1 MLLHNPTDFDNI
13 MLWSAFLLCF
23 FGFLRSGEITIPDAS
38 SYDPTVHLNFQDI
51 SIDNPNDPQI
61 ICVKIKASKTDP
73 FRQGVNVHIGRTNN
87 AVCPVTALLSYLIIR
102 GPAPGLLF
110 HFRDNSPL
118 TKSRFT
124 TKFRNL
130 LSQAGISSALYSGH
144 SFRIGAASTAAA
156 KGIEDS
162 VIQTLGR
169 WKSSAYLAYV
179 RISPQSLAAISSR
192 LAN

>member
-130 LSQAGISSALYSGH
+130 LSQAGISSALYS
-144 SFRIGAASTAAA
+144 FIAS
-156 KGIEDS
+156 G
-162 VIQTLGR
+162 
-169 WKSSAYLAYV
+169 
-179 RISPQSLAAISSR
+179 
-192 LAN
+192 